1 MPLQFTDSVTENVAL
16 LEELLRGIT
25 PLHRNQARKAA
36 AAIERTWN
44 SLIKDNPKNP
54 AVALGAA
61 FAVYKLAERL
71 GEKQEGTSA
80 ADSLIQLL

>member
-1 MPLQFTDSVTENVAL
+1 MQFGDSISENVAL
-16 LEELLRGIT
+16 LEELLRSIA
-25 PLHRNQARKAA
+25 PMHRNQAKRAA
-36 AAIERTWN
+36 VQIEKVWN
-44 SLIKDNPKNP
+44 ALIKENPKNP

>member
-1 MPLQFTDSVTENVAL
+1 MQFSDSISENVAL
-16 LEELLRGIT
+16 LEELLRGIM
-25 PLHRNQARKAA
+25 PEHRRQAKRAA
-36 AAIERTWN
+36 VQIENVWN
-44 SLIKDNPKNP
+44 ALIKDNPKNP